1 MENLLLEKCI
11 TVRNLQQNFGTLRVL
26 NSINLDIYKG
36 EILGLLGPSGSGKTT
51 LVKDIIGMNNPTK
64 GTVTILGLKMP
75 SLKAIRDV
83 GYMAQEDALYDDL
96 NAIDNLLFFGALYGL
111 KGIKA
116 RQNIAEVLEIVHLTE
131 HAKRLVRN
139 YSGGMK
145 RRLSLACA
153 LLHKPSILILDEPT
167 VGVDPVLRI
176 EFWKEFEKI
185 RATGTSIVLTTH
197 AMDEAEHCQRL
208 AMIRGGDIIAIGS
221 PEELKKNSS
230 TNTVEGAF
238 LYYSTTDIN
247 GGKSI

>member
-1 MENLLLEKCI
+1 MEKCI
-11 TVRNLQQNFGTLRVL
+11 EVRNLQQDFGTLRVL
-26 NSINLDIYKG
+26 NNINLDIYKG

-51 LVKDIIGMNNPTK
+51 LVKNIIGMNNPTR
-64 GTVTILGLKMP
+64 GSVTISGMNMP
-75 SLKAIRDV
+75 SLKAITDV

-111 KGIKA
+111 KGSRA
-116 RQNIAEVLEIVHLTE
+116 RQSVAEVLETVQLTE

-167 VGVDPVLRI
+167 VGIDPVLRI
-176 EFWKEFEKI
+176 EFWKEFGRI
-185 RATGTSIVLTTH
+185 RATGTSIVITTH
-197 AMDEAEHCQRL
+197 AMDEAERCQRL

-230 TNTVEGAF
+230 TSTVEGAF
-238 LYYSTTDIN
+238 LYYSTTDLS
-247 GGKSI
+247 GGAGL